1 MPELYHVRCEHCGTL
16 FGIEMPNGTL
26 AIKLKDLY
34 RTIEGR
40 VEGPCRKCG
49 SMVVWPSEPVVLVI
63 KKSR

>member
-1 MPELYHVRCEHCGTL
+1 MPDLNQVRCPHCDTL

-49 SMVVWPSEPVVLVI
+49 SRVVWPSGPVMLVTQ
-63 KKSR
+63 KSR